1 VTTGPRWLAE
11 VNRSITDWDMVI
23 PLSML
28 AASEELLVGTIR
40 HYFVE
45 SQCA

>member
-1 VTTGPRWLAE
+1 MTTGPRWLAE
-11 VNRSITDWDMVI
+11 VNRIIDWDMVI